1 MAYAM
6 AAAAVGLAAWS
17 VATGA
22 TGGVRALVG
31 LPVMASAVG
40 ALQAR
45 RRTCVVMAIA
55 GRREEGRELPRA
67 STEEVTA
74 SRRVSWTIVRDAVVM
89 GAGASALCALSALQ

>member
-6 AAAAVGLAAWS
+6 ASAAVGLAAWS

-22 TGGVRALVG
+22 GSGVRALVG

-45 RRTCVVMAIA
+45 RRTCVVMVVA

-67 STEEVTA
+67 SAEEVTA
-74 SRRVSWTIVRDAVVM
+74 SRRVSWTIVRDAFAM
-89 GAGASALCALSALQ
+89 GASASVLSALTALR